1 MEKRSLYQRIFR
13 THLTKTDEEDFDE
26 VFKTWL
32 HEAIKHLLLFLLTA
46 FLLAADHMF
55 LSKLDI
61 DLQETDLIIFEF
73 LIVKFIHY
81 FEKC

>member
-1 MEKRSLYQRIFR
+1 MFSKLRKNKTPTIMEKRSFYQRFFR

-46 FLLAADHMF
+46 FLLATDHMF

-61 DLQETDLIIFEF
+61 DLQETDLINF
-73 LIVKFIHY
+73 
-81 FEKC
+81 